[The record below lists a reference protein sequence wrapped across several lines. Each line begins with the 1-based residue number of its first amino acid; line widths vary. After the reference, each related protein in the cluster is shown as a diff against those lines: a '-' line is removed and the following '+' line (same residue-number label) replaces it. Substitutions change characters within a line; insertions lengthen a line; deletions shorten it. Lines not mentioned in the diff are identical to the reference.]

1 MLILESILLGIM
13 QGIFEFLPVS
23 SAGHLVLFYQL
34 LEVDMPSCLSVL
46 ALAHMGSL
54 VAIIRFYAKDVRKIR
69 TKLLRIPAGLIENI
83 RIWYHNKMD
92 GDTSRYK
99 WLFHSNYGKLALL
112 ITLGNVPTII
122 FGLFFRN
129 WAEAVISS
137 YLAVGIGFLFSAVFL
152 LVSTFLPKGER
163 VPRELH
169 VWEILVV
176 GICQGGAV
184 FPGVSRFALTL
195 SVFLLLG
202 MTKLSALKCS
212 LFLSMPVILG
222 AFIRECPGLFADGFS
237 WELLGGYLAVFV
249 FSAFISMLII
259 RWCLDLVMARK
270 MTLFAVYCLLIG
282 IFSIGCHFAI
292 AG

>member
-1 MLILESILLGIM
+1 MLILESILLGIL

-23 SAGHLVLFYQL
+23 SAGHLALFFQL
-34 LEVDMPSCLSVL
+34 LEIDMPSCLSVL
-46 ALAHMGSL
+46 TLAHLGSL
-54 VAIIRFYAKDVRKIR
+54 VAIVRFYMKDIRKILA
-69 TKLLRIPAGLIENI
+69 KLLRIPAGFIENT
-83 RIWYHNKMD
+83 RIWYHNKKE
-92 GDTSRYK
+92 GDTNRYK
-99 WLFHSNYGKLALL
+99 WIFHSNYGKLALL
-112 ITLGNVPTII
+112 VTLGNVPTVI
-122 FGLFFRN
+122 FGLFFGN
-129 WAEAVISS
+129 LAESVVDS

-176 GICQGGAV
+176 GTCQGGAV

-202 MTKLSALKCS
+202 MTKRSALKCS
-212 LFLSMPVILG
+212 LFLSLPVILG
-222 AFIRECPGLFADGFS
+222 AFIRECPGLFSEGFS

-249 FSAFISMLII
+249 FAAFIGMLMI
-259 RWCLDLVMARK
+259 RWCLNLVLDRK
-270 MTLFAVYCLLIG
+270 MTLFAAYCLLLG

-292 AG
+292 IG